1 MAMSLDLA
9 KLRAYFE
16 EEGWTWSS
24 NIQDIINKALETNKN
39 VRVLAV
45 DLLESLGVVSPGISG
60 DSVVWAG
67 LGNLDIQVAEML
79 GRSGYS
85 VWWSEEEYS
94 YH

>member
-1 MAMSLDLA
+1 MSLDLA